1 MPYTYEKDKNGRWR
15 ARGDAAGSVPMS
27 GGGFGPAKP
36 TPKRKE
42 PEGKPWWWHITP
54 QGLGNDLKYEAKRA
68 QEFNKPRPT
77 DRKPT
82 LPIQQLIYALPPVAR
97 QVVAGATVRA
107 GSDAAL
113 AAVNLG
119 QRAWGNYNRIKN
131 PLLKAA
137 VGATGVVTLP
147 ALGLFGP
154 SRDPESTSAGKAIL
168 AASRAATKALGAR
181 LPEEMSPSDRDVY
194 EAIPAG
200 VAANAALAPVGALQ
214 VGRAIKGAGVAAK
227 VARWGANT
235 AANEVAANLV
245 TDNTMGGPSSL
256 LKAVGV
262 PVPDALSADPARD
275 DRISAAI
282 RETPAS
288 ILFAGALGGAAGLLE
303 RLPHVARALRENR
316 TAQELNKARQKTVA
330 NGLQEPD
337 PTTGG
342 HNFTQTAT
350 TPPPPPPAP
359 VAPAPAKP
367 FRSFLEQDAE
377 MLGIT
382 PEELAAS
389 RGVPY
394 SSTSQPAPAAAPAPA
409 AEPRAIPSIEG
420 GDFTTFGKAEPGD
433 LPQADPAVSPWA
445 TTPAPEAPAAAAA
458 PAPMAAP
465 EPAAPKAPAAADD
478 MAAPVY
484 DPELPEIDHVAL
496 ALERLDPAAVEQI
509 AQTPGPVLPRI
520 EEALANR
527 QPVAPRPELT
537 AGNVVAPT
545 EKLAENQFLTRRD
558 EWTNLR
564 DDELLGVFHPEVNP
578 GLFAEAHAR
587 TGRSFEELTRQD
599 ALETLSALADGGAT
613 VMPDRLKAGIELAR
627 TADLVA
633 DPERFQ
639 YKLNTDRRGVQK
651 GNSLEGLDRWNTSME
666 GALLV
671 WEDPA
676 TGKTYVVNGH
686 NRLAKALQLGIPT
699 VPVKRL
705 LANTPEQ
712 ARALGA
718 MDNIASGGGTP
729 WDAAKFFRDAGIL
742 DMDQAGKAGLPLNSG
757 HAEKGLQLAALP
769 DNIFQAGLTGEL
781 KEARALELGGSGLSP
796 EKMQSVWNEYQAD
809 KFFQTEEGFRDLIDL
824 ARDTPTTK
832 DQTGRIVQDSLPGL
846 ETAAERDLTKTKLK
860 LARKVAGNLRT
871 DKNALRGAARNVT
884 TLEAK
889 GNSKIDANAS
899 MQAGL
904 ETAQLADVF
913 NALKFKADNDISRLL
928 NEGAAEIAA
937 GAKADMVARRIQGE
951 LAQAAEGVVM
961 PAKAPEPVAP
971 VAPEPPMPKTAQDHE
986 ANQMLVLNRAAAQN
1000 EVRPSATPIPVP
1012 PAPPEID
1019 VAKAAK
1025 GIDAQ
1030 DVMGGDSQLK
1040 FAQQQRQQALDAG
1053 DTKAVEAWDKEIRKV
1068 NQGRLGAAMDA
1079 QDASQTGLFGVT
1091 EYDNSMPLFDQS
1103 KLDAEEARLAA
1114 EYKVRDT
1121 AMQQEVARAER
1132 EAMGYHDMTFEQK
1145 KAEAG
1150 IAEGWAPKELPPAT
1164 SKAGKDLAKE
1174 FKRLEG
1180 ILEWNKTRLPAAK
1193 AAQEKELAKGK
1204 AIDPESDL
1212 VAQIIKQNEMAQREL
1227 AKLRAEYGIE
1237 APEGAGKDLS
1247 PAGWDSVG
1255 GNDKSDNRIAAE
1267 KQVLTGIIKKV
1278 AGDDVA
1284 IRFSD
1289 VYDVQI
1295 KPPEWGGNGVDTI
1308 LVGGHYDPKIDFIQI
1323 NALGTKSLE
1332 QLIETSFHESFHRIQ
1347 WVALSGKEIDVLD
1360 GLFARLKV
1368 DLGARKDGISY
1379 SESQAVAYQRYARA
1393 RFLGDDPIAALLG
1406 TDRASLGRTPTRL
1419 EKTLTGII
1427 SAFDKIAD
1435 FVERTVNLVQGNGF
1449 DSAKGIL
1456 ERAYGGSLRDAK
1468 HDLAT
1473 LNRGAMGKWKIENAP
1488 GQLLKD
1494 LSVVLRDV
1502 DGGKLKGVSKKA
1514 LDAAEKGDPEQAL
1527 AEATDYAKR
1536 RLAEIDNKIESIK
1549 QRAIKEGC

>member
-1 MPYTYEKDKNGRWR
+1 
-15 ARGDAAGSVPMS
+15 V
-27 GGGFGPAKP
+27 
-36 TPKRKE
+36 
-42 PEGKPWWWHITP
+42 
-54 QGLGNDLKYEAKRA
+54 
-68 QEFNKPRPT
+68 
-77 DRKPT
+77 
-82 LPIQQLIYALPPVAR
+82 
-97 QVVAGATVRA
+97 
-107 GSDAAL
+107 
-113 AAVNLG
+113 
-119 QRAWGNYNRIKN
+119 
-131 PLLKAA
+131 
-137 VGATGVVTLP
+137 
-147 ALGLFGP
+147 
-154 SRDPESTSAGKAIL
+154 
-168 AASRAATKALGAR
+168 
-181 LPEEMSPSDRDVY
+181 
-194 EAIPAG
+194 
-200 VAANAALAPVGALQ
+200 
-214 VGRAIKGAGVAAK
+214 
-227 VARWGANT
+227 
-235 AANEVAANLV
+235 
-245 TDNTMGGPSSL
+245 
-256 LKAVGV
+256 
-262 PVPDALSADPARD
+262 
-275 DRISAAI
+275 
-282 RETPAS
+282 
-288 ILFAGALGGAAGLLE
+288 
-303 RLPHVARALRENR
+303 
-316 TAQELNKARQKTVA
+316 
-330 NGLQEPD
+330 
-337 PTTGG
+337 
-342 HNFTQTAT
+342 
-350 TPPPPPPAP
+350 
-359 VAPAPAKP
+359 
-367 FRSFLEQDAE
+367 LEQDAA

-382 PEELAAS
+382 PEELAAK

-394 SSTSQPAPAAAPAPA
+394 NPTSQPAPAAAPAPA
-409 AEPRAIPSIEG
+409 AQPRAIASIEG
-420 GDFTTFGKAEPGD
+420 GDFTAFGKAKPGD
-433 LPQADPAVSPWA
+433 LPQADPAVNPWTGQPDLYRRPPGETA
-445 TTPAPEAPAAAAA
+445 TPPPPAPPGPTATSTPAPEAPAAAAA

-478 MAAPVY
+478 VEPVY

-496 ALERLDPAAVEQI
+496 ALERLDPAVVEQI

-537 AGNVVAPT
+537 ATNVVAASD
-545 EKLAENQFLTRRD
+545 KLAENQFLTRRD

-578 GLFAEAHAR
+578 GLFGEAYAR
-587 TGRSFEELTRQD
+587 TGRPFEELTRQD
-599 ALETLSALADGGAT
+599 AIETLSALADSGAT

-627 TADLVA
+627 TSDLVA

-639 YKLNTDRRGVQK
+639 YKLNTNNKGVQK

-676 TGKTYVVNGH
+676 TGKTFVVNGH
-686 NRLAKALQLGIPT
+686 NRLAKALELGIPT

-705 LANTPEQ
+705 LASTAEQ

-769 DNIFQAGLTGEL
+769 DNIFQAGLTGDL
-781 KEARALELGGSGLSP
+781 PEARAIALGASGLSP

-824 ARDTPTTK
+824 AKDTPTTK
-832 DQTGRIVQDSLPGL
+832 DQSGRIIQDSLPGL
-846 ETAAERDLTKTKLK
+846 ETAADRDLTKTKLK

-871 DKNALRGAARNVT
+871 DKNALRGAARNAP
-884 TLEAK
+884 TLEGK

-913 NALKFKADNDISRLL
+913 DALKFKSDNDISRLL

-937 GAKADMVARRIQGE
+937 GAKMDMVARRIQGE

-971 VAPEPPMPKTAQDHE
+971 VAPEPPMPKTAKDHE
-986 ANQMLVLNRAAAQN
+986 ANQMLVLNQAAAQG

-1025 GIDAQ
+1025 GINAQ

-1053 DTKAVEAWDKEIRKV
+1053 DAKAVEAWDKEIRKV

-1091 EYDNSMPLFDQS
+1091 EYDNSMPLFDQ

-1114 EYKVRDT
+1114 EYKERDT

-1174 FKRLEG
+1174 IKKLED

-1204 AIDPESDL
+1204 AIDPKADL
-1212 VAQIIKQNEMAQREL
+1212 VAGIIKQNEAAQREL

-1255 GNDKSDNRIAAE
+1255 GNDKSDSRIAAE
-1267 KQVLTGIIKKV
+1267 KQMLTGIIKKV

-1308 LVGGHYDPKIDFIQI
+1308 LVGGHYDPKIDLIQI
-1323 NALGTKSLE
+1323 NALGTKGLE
-1332 QLIETSFHESFHRIQ
+1332 QLVETSFHESFHRIQ

-1368 DLGARKDGISY
+1368 DLGAGKDGISY

-1406 TDRASLGRTPTRL
+1406 SDRAGLGRTPTRL
-1419 EKTLTGII
+1419 EKTATGII

-1435 FVERTVNLVQGNGF
+1435 FVERTINLFQGNGF
-1449 DSAKGIL
+1449 DSAKGVF
-1456 ERAYGGSLRDAK
+1456 ERTYGGSLSVAK

-1473 LNRGAMGKWKIENAP
+1473 LNRGTMGRWKTENAP
-1488 GQLLKD
+1488 GQLLRD
-1494 LSVVLRDV
+1494 LSVALRQV

-1549 QRAIKEGC
+1549 QRAIEEGC